1 MKPTK
6 EQLEAYKAMAK
17 EGAVASM
24 EAQIRENLVKTC
36 DKFAG
41 NEDKFDRCIA
51 YLNDCAREILES
63 RNGDVPD
70 EVCYR
75 ICRDYFNDEVWKK
88 EDEEKAAKEAKRKA
102 DKEKLD
108 KIRSEKKAK
117 KPVKKTASQ
126 VEKESL
132 GKEKQRIEKLKEKH
146 GCKPAEKEK
155 TCKAD
160 EEAKKVELEKMQAEA
175 AREAEALK
183 KAEEKKINDKI
194 RAQIAEKNKELGIGM
209 AQPIDMFA
217 EAV

>member
-1 MKPTK
+1 MKPSK
-6 EQLEAYKAMAK
+6 EAIEAYKEMAK
-17 EGAVASM
+17 ASPASM
-24 EAQIRENLVKTC
+24 KTMIEENLKATC
-36 DKFAG
+36 DKYAG
-41 NEDKFDRCIA
+41 HEDRLDDCIDYLTECAKQILGSQNGEVDNET
-51 YLNDCAREILES
+51 
-63 RNGDVPD
+63 
-70 EVCYR
+70 CYR
-75 ICRDYFNDEVWKK
+75 ICRDYFNDELWTK
-88 EDEEKAAKEAKRKA
+88 EDESKKAEQSK
-102 DKEKLD
+102 
-108 KIRSEKKAK
+108 KKAK
-117 KPVKKTASQ
+117 EPKKKAEKPVKKTASQ

-146 GCKPAEKEK
+146 GCKPAEPEK

>member
-6 EQLEAYKAMAK
+6 EQIEAYKAMA
-17 EGAVASM
+17 AASPDSM
-24 EAQIRENLVKTC
+24 KAKVEANLRETC

-41 NEDKFDRCIA
+41 HEDKLPGCIA
-51 YLNDCAREILES
+51 YLTSVAKEIL
-63 RNGDVPD
+63 NGKNG
-70 EVCYR
+70 EVDDDTCYR
-75 ICRDYFNDEVWKK
+75 ICRDYFNDEIWAK
-88 EDEEKAAKEAKRKA
+88 EDEAKA
-102 DKEKLD
+102 
-108 KIRSEKKAK
+108 
-117 KPVKKTASQ
+117 ASQ

-132 GKEKQRIEKLKEKH
+132 DKENQRIEKLKEKH
-146 GCKPAEKEK
+146 DCKPAEPEK